1 MILLFLSFF
10 VLYIY
15 YILVIKTETKLYL
28 IKMENYTKL
37 KDLVASIEADAE
49 KFFNNGNSAA
59 GTRVRKGLQEIKTL
73 AQDIRNEI
81 TAKKNEGK

>member
-1 MILLFLSFF
+1 
-10 VLYIY
+10 
-15 YILVIKTETKLYL
+15 
-28 IKMENYTKL
+28 MENYTKL
-37 KDLVASIEADAE
+37 KDLVASIEGDAE

-73 AQDIRNEI
+73 AQDIRNEV

>member
-1 MILLFLSFF
+1 
-10 VLYIY
+10 
-15 YILVIKTETKLYL
+15 
-28 IKMENYTKL
+28 MENYTKL
-37 KDLVASIEADAE
+37 KDLVASIEVDAE

-81 TAKKNEGK
+81 TAKKNAAK